1 MEKEQFTEMLKKIHN
16 ELRNTESVDDSGR
29 ELLGVVMD
37 DINKLIDRPDEEE
50 MHGSS
55 RLVEGL
61 KEAVFHFEDSH
72 PSLASS
78 MRRLVDALSSI
89 GI

>member
-1 MEKEQFTEMLKKIHN
+1 MEKEQFSEMLKKLHN
-16 ELRNTESVDDSGR
+16 ELENTESVDDSGR
-29 ELLGVVMD
+29 ELLGVVKD
-37 DINKLIDRPDEEE
+37 DISKLIDRPDDEEL
-50 MHGSS
+50 HGSS
-55 RLVEGL
+55 GLVERL

-78 MRRLVDALSSI
+78 MRRLVDTLSSM

>member
-1 MEKEQFTEMLKKIHN
+1 MEKEQFTEMLKKLHN
-16 ELRNTESVDDSGR
+16 ELENTESVDDGGR

-37 DINKLIDRPDEEE
+37 DINKLIDQPDEEE
-50 MHGSS
+50 LQGS
-55 RLVEGL
+55 RLVERL
-61 KEAVFHFEDSH
+61 KEAVFHFEESH